1 MVNLPRNQRQRRP
14 FSMIDL
20 VLLGTGAMVPL
31 PNRWL
36 SSLLVRVNGSLVL
49 FDCGEGTQIAMRE
62 VGWGFKR
69 LDAIVLSHHH
79 ADHVAGLP
87 GLFHTLAN
95 SGRTEKVR
103 IYGPPGTGDIVRALR
118 SIAVELP
125 YPMEVYDISGGD
137 TMELAGGL
145 VATTTWADHRIP
157 CLAWRC
163 DLRRTPAF
171 DVDAA
176 AALEI
181 PRQYWSRLQRGE
193 NVSNDGIEYAPEQV
207 LTKFRPGVAF
217 GFATDTRPSDAIVKL
232 MRDVHLLI
240 SEATFAED
248 ELRQNAIDHKHMTFG
263 EAATLARDAH
273 ARHLWLTHFSARI
286 ANPEDHLPL
295 ATSIF
300 PNTQTG
306 YTGLTGT
313 IRYDRGFEPSM

>member
-1 MVNLPRNQRQRRP
+1 
-14 FSMIDL
+14 MIDL

-36 SSLLVRVNGSLVL
+36 SSLLVRINGSMVL

-69 LDAIVLSHHH
+69 LGAIVLSHHH

-95 SGRTEKVR
+95 AGRTDTVR
-103 IYGPPGTGDIVRALR
+103 IYGPPGTGNIVRALR
-118 SIAVELP
+118 SIAVDLP
-125 YPMEVYDISGGD
+125 YPMEIYDVSSGETVTLPEGV
-137 TMELAGGL
+137 TG
-145 VATTTWADHRIP
+145 TTTWADHRIP

-163 DLRRTPAF
+163 DLPRTPAF
-171 DVDAA
+171 DVDSAT
-176 AALEI
+176 ALGI
-181 PRQYWSRLQRGE
+181 PRHHWSRLQRGE
-193 NVSNDGIEYAPEQV
+193 AVTVDAVAYNPDQV
-207 LTKFRPGVAF
+207 LTRQRPGVSF
-217 GFATDTRPSDAIVKL
+217 GFATDTRPTAAIAEL
-232 MRDVHLLI
+232 MRGVDLLV

-248 ELRQNAIDHKHMTFG
+248 SYLSNAVDHKHMTFG
-263 EAATLARDAH
+263 EAATLARDAG

-286 ANPEDHLPL
+286 ENPAAHLPL
-295 ATSIF
+295 ATPIF

-313 IRYDRGFEPSM
+313 IRYDSGFEPG